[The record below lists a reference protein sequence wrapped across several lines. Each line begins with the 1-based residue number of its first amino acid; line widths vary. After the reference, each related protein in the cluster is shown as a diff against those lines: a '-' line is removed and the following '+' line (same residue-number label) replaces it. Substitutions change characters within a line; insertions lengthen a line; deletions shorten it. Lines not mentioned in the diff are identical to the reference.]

1 LTLTLRREAAHVVQ
15 LTFLPENEGLGPEF
29 IYGRRSLPSKYDLKI
44 LKILKLLTLMILTL
58 KKDFTDM
65 LMIFLILS
73 AAVISFFLMIC
84 LTIFRIEKT
93 VKISL
98 MIAERAILKSY
109 GKK

>member
-1 LTLTLRREAAHVVQ
+1 
-15 LTFLPENEGLGPEF
+15 
-29 IYGRRSLPSKYDLKI
+29 
-44 LKILKLLTLMILTL
+44 
-58 KKDFTDM
+58 M

-73 AAVISFFLMIC
+73 TAVVAFFLMIC
-84 LTIFRIEKT
+84 LTLFRIERT